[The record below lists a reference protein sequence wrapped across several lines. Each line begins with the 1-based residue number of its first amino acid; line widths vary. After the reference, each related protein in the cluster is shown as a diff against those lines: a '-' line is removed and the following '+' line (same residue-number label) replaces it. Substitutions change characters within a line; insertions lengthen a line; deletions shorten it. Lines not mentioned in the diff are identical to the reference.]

1 MSLIYCD
8 ICHKNLLKKNFISH
22 NHNQSKQDH
31 PLLIYFPTDLI
42 NIIDDYKHDMELY
55 SKYQKFY
62 KFVKFFVEIQNYIER
77 GYPIEYS
84 CYKNN
89 HYVKDIYK
97 ILDYEIKNFKDNYVI
112 RHYNHK
118 GLIDINSKR
127 KIFKIFLFFNPE
139 NKKYFVEI
147 L

>member
-1 MSLIYCD
+1 MSLIYCN
-8 ICHKNLLKKNFISH
+8 ICHKNLLKKNFVSH
-22 NHNQSKQDH
+22 NHNKINHH
-31 PLLIYFPTDLI
+31 PLLIHFPTDLI
-42 NIIDDYKHDMELY
+42 NIIDDYKYDMELY
-55 SKYQKFY
+55 SNYQKFY
-62 KFVKFFVEIQNYIER
+62 KFVKFFIEIKDYIER

-89 HYVKDIYK
+89 HYIKDIYQ
-97 ILDYEIKNFKDNYVI
+97 ILDYEIKNFKNNNVI

-118 GLIDINSKR
+118 GKININSKR
-127 KIFKIFLFFNPE
+127 KIFKIFLFYNPE

>member
-1 MSLIYCD
+1 MSVIYCD

-22 NHNQSKQDH
+22 HHKLRSSEH
-31 PLLIYFPTDLI
+31 PLIKYFPKDLI
-42 NIIDDYKHDMELY
+42 NIIDNMKDDMELY
-55 SKYQKFY
+55 SSYDKFY
-62 KFVKFFVEIQNYIER
+62 KFVRFFIEIKDYIER

-84 CYKNN
+84 CYKND
-89 HYVKDIYK
+89 HYIKDIYK
-97 ILDYEIKNFKDNYVI
+97 ILNYELKNFKNNNVF

-118 GLIDINSKR
+118 GIININSKR